1 MYIIIIWKIL
11 YYFDP
16 SIHVLKYS
24 AGHLVPQLFIG
35 LVDPL
40 VVQKWKCNTK
50 KTNSGF
56 EAKTFLYKITISF
69 CWYVMLPWRNKV
81 SKLHEF
87 TMLTPKLS
95 CYTRFFYI
103 KNERIGRIEIF
114 KFWDADL
121 YPVMI
126 IRRIKK
132 LQKTR
137 DKTNFIAFLIGKF
150 FLKTV
155 TVAQKVVGTKCLA
168 LY

>member
-1 MYIIIIWKIL
+1 
-11 YYFDP
+11 
-16 SIHVLKYS
+16 
-24 AGHLVPQLFIG
+24 
-35 LVDPL
+35 
-40 VVQKWKCNTK
+40 
-50 KTNSGF
+50 
-56 EAKTFLYKITISF
+56 
-69 CWYVMLPWRNKV
+69 MLPWRNKV

-114 KFWDADL
+114 KFLDADL

-137 DKTNFIAFLIGKF
+137 DKTNFIAFLIGKI

-155 TVAQKVVGTKCLA
+155 AVAQKVVGTKCLA
-168 LY
+168 LYDK